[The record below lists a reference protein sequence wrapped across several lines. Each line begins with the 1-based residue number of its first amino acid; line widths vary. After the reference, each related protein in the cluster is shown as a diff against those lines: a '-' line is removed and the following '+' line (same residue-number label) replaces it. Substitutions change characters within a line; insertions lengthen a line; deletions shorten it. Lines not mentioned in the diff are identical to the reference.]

1 MSSRN
6 ATASW
11 SGYSHQGQVGLL
23 VALKEMRRLM
33 QADLQNEFDS
43 HFVEY
48 ENREDVAISKQLQ
61 NTPKELI
68 SVHQVKA
75 YYSQGHLI
83 NTYKSVFI
91 KNEQYKRDEDGEY
104 ILDQDGEKIEL
115 DDYVDDQWGG
125 INNYLHTSTEI
136 TNWADVYFQGIGGNP
151 FNVERYPYSS
161 IKSYCGTDEIA
172 DLIIKELNS
181 SDFHNGNN
189 GASTITLNHLTFKL
203 DEKIRHE
210 HATKDGKAEYDIKFS
225 FQELHSIIN
234 DDFDVLT
241 NNIFQS
247 RKLFYEEFVKN
258 VIAHQDD
265 DDNEQIEI
273 LRQTIIKKLYEL
285 SDSNFLNFLRKLNL
299 NVNLKYSHLPQ
310 YNFNP
315 EGIKN
320 VFMKIL
326 LEIKNTSPE
335 VIENSV
341 QYTKGDEKLK
351 YVLTTITSEEDDVK
365 LVISEILEN
374 LQSQNILW
382 ENHALINRYITS
394 NFSDNIPKIT
404 NINIKSKDGNEED
417 KFMSFTSKSK
427 LIKRD
432 EALIILKD
440 DTTA

>member
-23 VALKEMRRLM
+23 VALKEMCRLIR
-33 QADLQNEFDS
+33 ADLQNEFDS

-48 ENREDVAISKQLQ
+48 ENNEDVAISKSIP

-91 KNEQYKRDEDGEY
+91 KNEQYKKDNEGEY
-104 ILDQDGEKIEL
+104 ILDHNGEKIEL

-125 INNYLHTSTEI
+125 MTNYLHTSTEI
-136 TNWADVYFQGIGGNP
+136 TNWSNEYFQGIGDNQ
-151 FNVERYPYSS
+151 FNVQRYPYSNN
-161 IKSYCGTDEIA
+161 KSHCGTDEIGE
-172 DLIIKELNS
+172 LIIEELNS
-181 SDFHNGNN
+181 QVFHDGNN
-189 GASTITLNHLTFKL
+189 GASTMTLNRLSFKL
-203 DEKIRHE
+203 DERIRRE
-210 HATKDGKAEYDIKFS
+210 HATKDGKEEYDIKFS

-234 DDFDVLT
+234 DDFDVST
-241 NNIFQS
+241 NNIFTS
-247 RKLFYEEFVKN
+247 RNCFYNEFIKN
-258 VIAHQDD
+258 VIAHQEDN
-265 DDNEQIEI
+265 DNEQIE
-273 LRQTIIKKLYEL
+273 LLKSTIIQKLYEL
-285 SDSNFLNFLRKLNL
+285 SDSDFLSFLKKLNL
-299 NVNLKYSHLPQ
+299 NVNSKDSDLPQ

-315 EGIKN
+315 DGIKY

-341 QYTKGDEKLK
+341 QYTKVDDKLK

-382 ENHALINRYITS
+382 ENHALINRHITS

-404 NINIKSKDGNEED
+404 NINIKNKDGNEED

-432 EALIILKD
+432 EAIIILKD
-440 DTTA
+440 DTPA